1 MRKFTGRKAELIKT
15 VKEAFNYF
23 DSSSLIINNN
33 ISNMYNNG
41 NNNNGNNG
49 NNNNGNQYIH
59 PSSLQQFNQNYPHQQ
74 QQQYYTQTQQQQIY
88 AQTPTNTALF
98 NSGPNYTFQGTNYQ
112 NQQQMAFQNQSQQQ
126 QHQQQQHLQQH
137 QQQHQHQQQQQQ
149 QQQQQLQQQT
159 QYNVTTQHYSQL
171 VQHPNFT
178 NNRSPFYQVE
188 KRCCVM
194 PVFSQKRIQFRIS
207 LHHDDVNKILST
219 KDEEEK
225 KGLHLRL
232 FNFVTHEHQEWNTSQ
247 CDVSINNR
255 KIIID
260 KRSTRSGV
268 KKKGYHIVSPLDI
281 TKEACTTMD
290 FEITSN
296 GPFGGVAV
304 IEIVRIFSVES
315 ISQRII
321 ARCTPIDPRKDKKCA
336 ICGRTSDLLRCSR
349 CKCVWYCG
357 TKHQAKDWPFHQTI
371 CSPTEMRAK
380 LKSISFKQSD
390 DDDVVCGETKVS
402 LRCPLSICRISV
414 PIRGTECLH
423 PQCVDLRTFLSFS
436 HKTGIWQ
443 CPVCLKPLKFNQ
455 IVIDNEMKDILD
467 KTDDDIDLVRL
478 YPNGSFKA
486 ITLQEQRE
494 EEAQKQS
501 IKTTKRKRKRTN
513 NNNDGNDND
522 NNGND
527 KDKDKEKDGNNSA
540 PEDDNGQNIINPI
553 VLD

>member
-1 MRKFTGRKAELIKT
+1 
-15 VKEAFNYF
+15 
-23 DSSSLIINNN
+23 
-33 ISNMYNNG
+33 
-41 NNNNGNNG
+41 
-49 NNNNGNQYIH
+49 
-59 PSSLQQFNQNYPHQQ
+59 
-74 QQQYYTQTQQQQIY
+74 
-88 AQTPTNTALF
+88 
-98 NSGPNYTFQGTNYQ
+98 
-112 NQQQMAFQNQSQQQ
+112 
-126 QHQQQQHLQQH
+126 
-137 QQQHQHQQQQQQ
+137 
-149 QQQQQLQQQT
+149 
-159 QYNVTTQHYSQL
+159 
-171 VQHPNFT
+171 
-178 NNRSPFYQVE
+178 
-188 KRCCVM
+188 
-194 PVFSQKRIQFRIS
+194 
-207 LHHDDVNKILST
+207 
-219 KDEEEK
+219 
-225 KGLHLRL
+225 
-232 FNFVTHEHQEWNTSQ
+232 
-247 CDVSINNR
+247 
-255 KIIID
+255 
-260 KRSTRSGV
+260 
-268 KKKGYHIVSPLDI
+268 
-281 TKEACTTMD
+281 MD

-414 PIRGTECLH
+414 PVRGTECLH

-501 IKTTKRKRKRTN
+501 IKTKQKRKRKRSD
-513 NNNDGNDND
+513 NDNDEDDND
-522 NNGND
+522 NND
-527 KDKDKEKDGNNSA
+527 KSNNKEKENNTATAADKGDKVNNNKAKPSSSSNNNNDGNNSA